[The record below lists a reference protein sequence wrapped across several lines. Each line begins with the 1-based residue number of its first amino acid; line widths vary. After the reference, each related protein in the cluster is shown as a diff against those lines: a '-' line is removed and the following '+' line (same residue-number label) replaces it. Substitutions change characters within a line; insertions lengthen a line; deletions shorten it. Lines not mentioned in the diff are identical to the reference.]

1 MFNMASDQE
10 MSSDEVSDEGAPVVE
25 MGNNESDEDAE
36 LANKQEQG
44 RRRMVTDDDDD
55 QVSNKRRK
63 IYLIRPMVGPY
74 YALPFHRITLREQF
88 IPPIILRHVFECVV
102 AGGEQEEEV
111 KTDEKKKL
119 SQRSL
124 VCLPPFETVHRY
136 RCAFLFLREPIH
148 MYA

>member
-1 MFNMASDQE
+1 MLNMASDQE

-55 QVSNKRRK
+55 QEVSNVNKRRK

-111 KTDEKKKL
+111 KTDDKKKL
-119 SQRSL
+119 FTTFISL
-124 VCLPPFETVHRY
+124 SSSF
-136 RCAFLFLREPIH
+136 
-148 MYA
+148 